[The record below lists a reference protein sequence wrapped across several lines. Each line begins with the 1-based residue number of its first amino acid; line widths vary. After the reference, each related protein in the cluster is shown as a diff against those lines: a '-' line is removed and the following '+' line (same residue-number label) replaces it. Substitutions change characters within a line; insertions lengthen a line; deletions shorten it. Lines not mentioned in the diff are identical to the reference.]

1 MPVRPKDPQSVMAT
15 NRLGRYEILGE
26 LGRGAMGVVYRAR
39 DPIIDRVVAL
49 KTINL
54 ALTGAALASF
64 EARFFQEARSA
75 GRLNHPNIVTIYDA
89 GKADGVAYIAMEF
102 LEGTS
107 LREILDEQPPLS
119 IPRILETVAQVARGL
134 AYAHENGVVHR
145 DIKPANII
153 VLKNRRP
160 KITDFGIARL
170 GEADGVGSERAGSP
184 KYMSPEQIRGDV
196 TLDGR
201 SDVFSLGTVLY
212 EMLTGRPPF
221 AGETVTAIMQAVLE
235 HTPPVPSV
243 VDAHVPPELDG
254 VVMRMLAKRPDD
266 RYPSARSLFREL
278 RRVDENFSARA
289 EQAPASQ
296 TQIEQTRAEQTR
308 AEQTRAEQTRAEQ
321 TRAEQ
326 APVEQVPVELD
337 ALVPAAARTPV
348 GPGDK
353 TLVIGATPKRRA
365 TWRRVAALGAIA
377 AAIAVI
383 ALIPLKLQY
392 NDANATRGAAAGPPP
407 VVAVAPM
414 PEPPA
419 AEAVAPAPEPPA
431 AIPDPPEPPTK
442 AVAPRPAR
450 KPPAPPPVVVAPP
463 SPAPAPPVVAAAAPP
478 PAAPPPPQTAILM
491 LTVSPW
497 GEVYVDGKRRGIA
510 SPVATIEVP
519 PGRHR
524 VEIRN
529 ASQPSYLANVTLQA
543 GDTQQITHRFD

>member
-1 MPVRPKDPQSVMAT
+1 MTT

-107 LREILDEQPPLS
+107 LREILDEHPPLS
-119 IPRILETVAQVARGL
+119 VPRILETTAQVARGL

-170 GEADGVGSERAGSP
+170 GEADGPASERAGSP

-212 EMLTGRPPF
+212 EMLTGKPPF
-221 AGETVTAIMQAVLE
+221 AGETVTDIMQAVLE

-289 EQAPASQ
+289 EQAAPA
-296 TQIEQTRAEQTR
+296 AV
-308 AEQTRAEQTRAEQ
+308 AG
-321 TRAEQ
+321 
-326 APVEQVPVELD
+326 VEPD
-337 ALVPAAARTPV
+337 ALVPVPVPASARGPV
-348 GPGDK
+348 SAGDK
-353 TLVIGATPKRRA
+353 TLVIGTGPQRPFAWRRA
-365 TWRRVAALGAIA
+365 AVLGAIA

-383 ALIPLKLQY
+383 AMIPLKLQY
-392 NDANATRGAAAGPPP
+392 NDANATRTATPAAQPQPI
-407 VVAVAPM
+407 VAVATEP
-414 PEPPA
+414 PPA
-419 AEAVAPAPEPPA
+419 AEPVAPPLAEPPATAPAPAEPKKATSPRHARKPAPPPAVAVAAPPAPEPP
-431 AIPDPPEPPTK
+431 TVV
-442 AVAPRPAR
+442 AVAAP
-450 KPPAPPPVVVAPP
+450 PPAPPP
-463 SPAPAPPVVAAAAPP
+463 
-478 PAAPPPPQTAILM
+478 PQNAVLM

-497 GEVYVDGKRRGIA
+497 GEVWIDGKRRGLA
-510 SPVATIEVP
+510 SPVATIEIP

-529 ASQPSYLANVTLQA
+529 PTQSMFVANVTVQA
-543 GDTQQITHRFD
+543 GDTQHITHRFD

>member
-1 MPVRPKDPQSVMAT
+1 MTT

-89 GKADGVAYIAMEF
+89 GKAEGVAYIAMEF

-107 LREILDEQPPLS
+107 LREILDEHPPLS
-119 IPRILETVAQVARGL
+119 VPRILETTAQVARGL

-170 GEADGVGSERAGSP
+170 GEADGVSSERAGSP

-212 EMLTGRPPF
+212 EMLTGKPPF
-221 AGETVTAIMQAVLE
+221 AGGTVTEIMQAVLE

-289 EQAPASQ
+289 EQTPAVEAP
-296 TQIEQTRAEQTR
+296 IE
-308 AEQTRAEQTRAEQ
+308 
-321 TRAEQ
+321 
-326 APVEQVPVELD
+326 PD
-337 ALVPAAARTPV
+337 ALVPVPARGPV
-348 GPGDK
+348 SAGDK
-353 TLVIGATPKRRA
+353 TLVIGTGPERRV
-365 TWRRVAALGAIA
+365 TWRRAAVLGAIA

-383 ALIPLKLQY
+383 AIIPLKLQY
-392 NDANATRGAAAGPPP
+392 NDANATRAAAPGAQPT
-407 VVAVAPM
+407 VAAA

-419 AEAVAPAPEPPA
+419 AEPVAPAPAEPPEA
-431 AIPDPPEPPTK
+431 APAPPEPPKK
-442 AVAPRPAR
+442 AAAPRPAR
-450 KPPAPPPVVVAPP
+450 KPAPPPVVVAPP
-463 SPAPAPPVVAAAAPP
+463 PAPEPPPVVAAAPP
-478 PAAPPPPQTAILM
+478 PPPPPPQTAKLM

-510 SPVATIEVP
+510 SPAATIEIP

-524 VEIRN
+524 IEIRN
-529 ASQPSYLANVTLQA
+529 PSQATFLSNVTVQA

>member
-1 MPVRPKDPQSVMAT
+1 MT
-15 NRLGRYEILGE
+15 THRLGRYEILGE

-107 LREILDEQPPLS
+107 LREILDEHPPLS
-119 IPRILETVAQVARGL
+119 VPRVLETTAQVARGL

-170 GEADGVGSERAGSP
+170 GEADGVSSERAGSP

-212 EMLTGRPPF
+212 EMLTGKPPF
-221 AGETVTAIMQAVLE
+221 AGETVTEIMQAVLE

-289 EQAPASQ
+289 EQTP
-296 TQIEQTRAEQTR
+296 
-308 AEQTRAEQTRAEQ
+308 
-321 TRAEQ
+321 
-326 APVEQVPVELD
+326 
-337 ALVPAAARTPV
+337 PAAAPIEPDVLVPV
-348 GPGDK
+348 PARGPVSAGDR
-353 TLVIGATPKRRA
+353 TLVIGTGAQRRFAWRRA
-365 TWRRVAALGAIA
+365 AMLGAIA

-383 ALIPLKLQY
+383 AIIPLKLQY
-392 NDANATRGAAAGPPP
+392 NDANATRTAAPGAQPIVAAAPEPPP
-407 VVAVAPM
+407 AAETGTA
-414 PEPPA
+414 EPPA
-419 AEAVAPAPEPPA
+419 AASA
-431 AIPDPPEPPTK
+431 PPEAPKK
-442 AVAPRPAR
+442 AAAPRPR
-450 KPPAPPPVVVAPP
+450 KPAPPPPVVVAPP
-463 SPAPAPPVVAAAAPP
+463 PAPEPLPLVAAAPP
-478 PAAPPPPQTAILM
+478 PAPPPPQTAKLM

-510 SPVATIEVP
+510 SPAATIEIP

-524 VEIRN
+524 IEIRN
-529 ASQPSYLANVTLQA
+529 PSQVTFLANVTVQA

>member
-1 MPVRPKDPQSVMAT
+1 MT
-15 NRLGRYEILGE
+15 LHRLGRYEILGE

-49 KTINL
+49 KTIDH

-89 GKADGVAYIAMEF
+89 GKADGVAYIAMEY

-107 LREILDEQPPLS
+107 LREVLDEHPPLS
-119 IPRILETVAQVARGL
+119 VPRILETVAQVARGL

-153 VLKNRRP
+153 VLRNRRP

-212 EMLTGRPPF
+212 EMLTGKAPF
-221 AGETVTAIMQAVLE
+221 NGETVTEIMQAVLE

-254 VVMRMLAKRPDD
+254 VVMRMLAQRPDD

-278 RRVDENFSARA
+278 RRVDENFAARAAEAPAAPARA
-289 EQAPASQ
+289 EPD
-296 TQIEQTRAEQTR
+296 
-308 AEQTRAEQTRAEQ
+308 
-321 TRAEQ
+321 
-326 APVEQVPVELD
+326 V
-337 ALVPAAARTPV
+337 LVPSAPSRP
-348 GPGDK
+348 PGAGDA
-353 TLVIGATPKRRA
+353 TLVIGSGRPPRPQ
-365 TWRRVAALGAIA
+365 WQRVAVLGAV
-377 AAIAVI
+377 AIAI
-383 ALIPLKLQY
+383 TTAAMIPLKLQY
-392 NDANATRGAAAGPPP
+392 NDANATRGAASGPPA
-407 VVAVAPM
+407 VVAA
-414 PEPPA
+414 
-419 AEAVAPAPEPPA
+419 APAPEPPA
-431 AIPDPPEPPTK
+431 AAPVEPPPAPVETAPPPPAPAKK
-442 AVAPRPAR
+442 AAARPA
-450 KPPAPPPVVVAPP
+450 KKAPEPPPVVVAPP
-463 SPAPAPPVVAAAAPP
+463 PPVEVAAVAPP
-478 PAAPPPPQTAILM
+478 PPPPPPQTGTLLVA
-491 LTVSPW
+491 VQPW
-497 GEVYVDGKRRGIA
+497 GEIFVDGKRRGVA
-510 SPVATIEVP
+510 SPLASLELS
-519 PGRHR
+519 PGSHR

-529 ASQPSYLANVTLQA
+529 TWQPPYYTNITVQP
-543 GDTQQITHRFD
+543 GGTQRIEHRFE

>member
-1 MPVRPKDPQSVMAT
+1 MVT

-75 GRLNHPNIVTIYDA
+75 GRLNHPNVVTIYDA

-107 LREILDEQPPLS
+107 LREILDEHPPLS
-119 IPRILETVAQVARGL
+119 VPRILETVAQVARGL

-145 DIKPANII
+145 DVKPANII

-170 GEADGVGSERAGSP
+170 GEADGPGSERAGSP

-212 EMLTGRPPF
+212 EMLTGKPPF
-221 AGETVTAIMQAVLE
+221 DGESVTAIMQAVLE

-243 VDAHVPPELDG
+243 VDGHVPPELDG

-278 RRVDENFSARA
+278 RRVDENLTARA
-289 EQAPASQ
+289 EHAPAP
-296 TQIEQTRAEQTR
+296 EP
-308 AEQTRAEQTRAEQ
+308 
-321 TRAEQ
+321 
-326 APVEQVPVELD
+326 PVEPD
-337 ALVPAAARTPV
+337 ALVPAPVRTPV
-348 GPGDK
+348 SPGDR
-353 TLVIGATPKRRA
+353 TLVIGTGPDRRRP
-365 TWRRVAALGAIA
+365 WRRLAALGAIG
-377 AAIAVI
+377 AAIGVI

-392 NDANATRGAAAGPPP
+392 NDANATRTAVTVPPP
-407 VVAVAPM
+407 VIATAPM

-419 AEAVAPAPEPPA
+419 IVESIPEAPAVAPAPREPLKKPVPPRA
-431 AIPDPPEPPTK
+431 AKKPVPEPAPV
-442 AVAPRPAR
+442 VAEP
-450 KPPAPPPVVVAPP
+450 PPAPPPLL
-463 SPAPAPPVVAAAAPP
+463 AAAPP
-478 PAAPPPPQTAILM
+478 AAPAAPQTATLM
-491 LTVSPW
+491 LSVSPW
-497 GEVYVDGKRRGIA
+497 GEIYVDGKRRGLA

-529 ASQPSYLANVTLQA
+529 ASGPSYLANVTVQA

>member
-1 MPVRPKDPQSVMAT
+1 MAT

-64 EARFFQEARSA
+64 EERFFQEARSA

-107 LREILDEQPPLS
+107 LREILDEHPPLS

-145 DIKPANII
+145 DIKPANVI
-153 VLKNRRP
+153 VLRNRRP

-212 EMLTGRPPF
+212 EMLTGKAPF
-221 AGETVTAIMQAVLE
+221 AGETVTDIMQSVLE
-235 HTPPVPSV
+235 YTPPVPSV
-243 VDAHVPPELDG
+243 VDGHVPPELDG

-278 RRVDENFSARA
+278 RRVDENFTARA
-289 EQAPASQ
+289 EHAPP
-296 TQIEQTRAEQTR
+296 EPETRVEPDALLPVAAQDAGRTGRQDTR
-308 AEQTRAEQTRAEQ
+308 DRDRPGAARDLAARRRLRRNRRRHRGDRDNPA
-321 TRAEQ
+321 Q
-326 APVEQVPVELD
+326 APVQRCERD
-337 ALVPAAARTPV
+337 ARRGGGITAGRRRSTRARAARGRAGRAGARTAGSRPGPAAAAEEGRCAAPRAQSGARAAPGRRRPAPATAAGRRGSGSA
-348 GPGDK
+348 GP
-353 TLVIGATPKRRA
+353 
-365 TWRRVAALGAIA
+365 A
-377 AAIAVI
+377 AAADGDAPPHGLAVGRGLRRRQ
-383 ALIPLKLQY
+383 APRPRLAGR
-392 NDANATRGAAAGPPP
+392 DDRGAAGQASRRDPQRLPAVVPRQRDGPGRRHAADHPP
-407 VVAVAPM
+407 VRLGPRLK
-414 PEPPA
+414 A
-419 AEAVAPAPEPPA
+419 A
-431 AIPDPPEPPTK
+431 
-442 AVAPRPAR
+442 
-450 KPPAPPPVVVAPP
+450 
-463 SPAPAPPVVAAAAPP
+463 
-478 PAAPPPPQTAILM
+478 
-491 LTVSPW
+491 
-497 GEVYVDGKRRGIA
+497 RG
-510 SPVATIEVP
+510 T
-519 PGRHR
+519 G
-524 VEIRN
+524 
-529 ASQPSYLANVTLQA
+529 
-543 GDTQQITHRFD
+543 

>member
-1 MPVRPKDPQSVMAT
+1 MVT
-15 NRLGRYEILGE
+15 HRLGRYEILGE

-64 EARFFQEARSA
+64 EERFFQEARSA

-107 LREILDEQPPLS
+107 LREILDEHPPLS
-119 IPRILETVAQVARGL
+119 VPRILETVAQVARGL

-170 GEADGVGSERAGSP
+170 GEADGLASERAGSP

-212 EMLTGRPPF
+212 EMLTGKPPF
-221 AGETVTAIMQAVLE
+221 AGETVMEIMQAVLE

-278 RRVDENFSARA
+278 RRVDENFAARA
-289 EQAPASQ
+289 GEPSGATAAAP
-296 TQIEQTRAEQTR
+296 E
-308 AEQTRAEQTRAEQ
+308 
-321 TRAEQ
+321 
-326 APVEQVPVELD
+326 PD
-337 ALVPAAARTPV
+337 ALVAPPPKAAV
-348 GPGDK
+348 DPGDK
-353 TLVIGATPKRRA
+353 TLVIGSAAPPPRHWRRA
-365 TWRRVAALGAIA
+365 AMFGAIA
-377 AAIAVI
+377 GAIAVI
-383 ALIPLKLQY
+383 AMIPLKLQY
-392 NDANATRGAAAGPPP
+392 NDANATRGAAAPAP
-407 VVAVAPM
+407 VVAA
-414 PEPPA
+414 
-419 AEAVAPAPEPPA
+419 APAPEPPPA
-431 AIPDPPEPPTK
+431 ETVAPPPAPEPPPAATPAKPEPPKK
-442 AVAPRPAR
+442 AAAPRPAR
-450 KPPAPPPVVVAPP
+450 KPQPAPAAVAPAPPPEPTVVL
-463 SPAPAPPVVAAAAPP
+463 AAAPP
-478 PAAPPPPQTAILM
+478 PPPVAPPPQTATLL

-497 GEVYVDGKRRGIA
+497 GEVYVDGRRRGIA
-510 SPVATIEVP
+510 SPVASIEVP
-519 PGRHR
+519 PGRYR

-529 ASQPSYLANVTLQA
+529 SSAPTYVATVTVRA
-543 GDTQQITHRFD
+543 GDTQQIAHRFE